1 MTNKKFKKNPTNFTR
16 MADLISG
23 HPVQKSIAFHFHPC
37 NHLHLPQKKFY
48 VVLWDLLI
56 KFIRTFGGVWQ
67 YNVEIRE

>member
-37 NHLHLPQKKFY
+37 NPVHLPQKK
-48 VVLWDLLI
+48 VLCCSVGSFNQMYLYIWWRLAILC
-56 KFIRTFGGVWQ
+56 G
-67 YNVEIRE
+67 N